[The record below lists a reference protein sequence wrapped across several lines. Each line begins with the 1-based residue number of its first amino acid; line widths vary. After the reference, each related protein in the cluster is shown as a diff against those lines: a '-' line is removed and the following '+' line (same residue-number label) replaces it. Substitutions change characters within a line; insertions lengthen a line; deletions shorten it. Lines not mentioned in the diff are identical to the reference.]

1 MTTGRYHICLTPAI
15 SVPCQPR
22 GPGRVESRALL
33 KAACRWPS
41 RNACAA
47 LQPAMPYMA
56 WLPCRAALQLH
67 AGAAQPSTCALWAW
81 ERRTKRTSCPN
92 GESPPSRCIVT
103 PWHHAKTGDVDALS
117 YTSQCLCASVHK
129 ATQTMQIP
137 HHVVEHHPCTSHT
150 SSKPGGDARWGCQES
165 PLYLICLFL
174 TKRCHDAQ

>member
-1 MTTGRYHICLTPAI
+1 MTTGRYHICLTPAF
-15 SVPCQPR
+15 SVLRHPEHQ
-22 GPGRVESRALL
+22 GVESRALL
-33 KAACRWPS
+33 RAACRWPS

-67 AGAAQPSTCALWAW
+67 AGAAQPSMCALWAW
-81 ERRTKRTSCPN
+81 ERRTRRTPCPN

-129 ATQTMQIP
+129 ATQTANSPSCCGAPPLYLTHIFQ
-137 HHVVEHHPCTSHT
+137 
-150 SSKPGGDARWGCQES
+150 ARWGCQVGMPGITPVPHL
-165 PLYLICLFL
+165 PLP
-174 TKRCHDAQ
+174 H